1 MRETIIITAADSAY
15 FPLCRSLL
23 ASIRGH
29 AEGASV
35 DLGVLD
41 VGLTPE
47 QRRWL
52 EGIGARVAA
61 PDRGVVLPDR
71 PLAGPGL
78 LAMAARVFLPRHFP
92 GHAVYAWI
100 DADAW
105 VQDGAVLGL
114 LTGAARRH
122 GFCLVPE
129 LHRAYDYLF
138 TPGLGHPA
146 REMHHLAYT
155 GYFGAATADQL
166 STLPVANSG
175 VFAGAADAPQWGA
188 WADVMATCAL
198 RPMDQFLEQA
208 ALNFALAVGAMT
220 AWRLPSTCNWIC
232 AHALPMLDGRGRLVE
247 PIEPHGVIE
256 IIHLTTLKDQDAVPV
271 ARVEGGSV
279 RMSLGW
285 PGQTP
290 V

>member
-1 MRETIIITAADSAY
+1 MRETIIVTAADSAY

-23 ASIRGH
+23 LSIRGH
-29 AEGASV
+29 AQGASV

-41 VGLTPE
+41 VGLGSE

-52 EGIGARVAA
+52 EGQGVRLAV
-61 PDRGVVLPDR
+61 PDRALVLPDR
-71 PLAGPGL
+71 PQAGPGL

-92 GHAVYAWI
+92 GHAVHAWI

-105 VQDGAVLGL
+105 VQDGAVLPL

-138 TPGLGHPA
+138 TPGRGHPA

-166 STLPVANSG
+166 SALPVANSG
-175 VFAGAADAPQWGA
+175 VFAGAADAPQWCA
-188 WADVMATCAL
+188 WADVMAICAA

-208 ALNFALAVGAMT
+208 ALNFALAAGAMT
-220 AWRLPSTCNWIC
+220 AHRLPATCNWIC
-232 AHALPMLDGRGRLVE
+232 AHALPMLDGEGRLVE
-247 PIEPHGVIE
+247 PLEPHRVIE

-271 ARVEGGSV
+271 RRVGGGEV
-279 RMSLGW
+279 RMSLRW
-285 PGQTP
+285 LA
-290 V
+290 